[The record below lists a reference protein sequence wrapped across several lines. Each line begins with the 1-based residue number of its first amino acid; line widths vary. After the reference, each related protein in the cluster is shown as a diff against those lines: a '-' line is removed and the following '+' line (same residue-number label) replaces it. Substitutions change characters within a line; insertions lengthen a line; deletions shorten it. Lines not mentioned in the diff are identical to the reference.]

1 MARIGTPTAGQW
13 CVGLRPGSFGAG
25 WRRKST
31 ADSAAPM
38 AAAGAAAATEPTGA
52 ACSANHPA
60 TSNRRSRGSSA
71 RRRHP
76 EYPANGRIRSSVP
89 APAGSSNRPSK
100 PPTDHMVRKTELMR
114 RPGPATPVNGQV
126 RQSIGHRRSPCR
138 HSRKPSPRGRPAT
151 SAMSRRDPISQR
163 PAVPHTTD
171 RRPEFL
177 PEAAEI
183 PRAPSG
189 KIRRSGRAGSRPR
202 APHPD

>member
-31 ADSAAPM
+31 ADLAAPM

-126 RQSIGHRRSPCR
+126 RQPSGIADLLVDIPETIAARPSRHIRDVAEGSHIPTARRTPHHRSAAGVPAGSGGNTAGTLGENPEVR
-138 HSRKPSPRGRPAT
+138 PRGIA
-151 SAMSRRDPISQR
+151 
-163 PAVPHTTD
+163 
-171 RRPEFL
+171 PEG
-177 PEAAEI
+177 AA
-183 PRAPSG
+183 
-189 KIRRSGRAGSRPR
+189 
-202 APHPD
+202 PD